1 MWYSIGVGQPTVHK
15 NVAYAT
21 KNQGGFIMTIT
32 KKFTYAP
39 THTHNTPVHACKTLH
54 GYKVVNPQP
63 FASYSIALQDLYKTA
78 SRMCVNHCYR
88 HSINQPR
95 LYDIVTYRYGGEH
108 QNFDD
113 LTQVTVIGMW
123 EYIQNNLYIGAC
135 TSDYAAYKKAVIHA
149 GYKALNNYCQ
159 SIRGINSRID
169 TAHKTVYIEDITRNG
184 DIVNVS
190 GELNRTIK
198 HGEKLQA
205 VDTLTGVCYN
215 IPLINQMLTTVL
227 PTLTPT
233 QNKILKL
240 MCLNYTADNIND
252 KQGYARKNKTAQ
264 KHIRAVRKAFQCFL
278 NENCL
283 TFDDFI
289 IINKSYTYTDNDFR
303 MLQFIKSLQCEN

>member
-1 MWYSIGVGQPTVHK
+1 MK
-15 NVAYAT
+15 
-21 KNQGGFIMTIT
+21 KIT
-32 KKFTYAP
+32 HAP
-39 THTHNTPVHACKTLH
+39 TARHNKTIRKCTTLH
-54 GYKVVNPQP
+54 NYTVVNPQP
-63 FASYSIALQDLYKTA
+63 YATYSIALSDLYITA
-78 SRMCVNHCYR
+78 TRMCIGHCYR

-113 LTQVTVIGMW
+113 LTQVTVVGMW
-123 EYIQNNLYIGAC
+123 KYMQNNPYISAC
-135 TSDYAAYKKAVIHA
+135 TSDYGAYKKEVIHA

-184 DIVNVS
+184 DIINVV
-190 GELNRTIK
+190 GAINRTIQ
-198 HGEKLQA
+198 HGERAQA

-215 IPLINQMLTTVL
+215 IPLINQMLTSVL

-233 QNKILKL
+233 QMKILKL
-240 MCLNYTADNIND
+240 MCLNYSADNIND
-252 KQGYARKNKTAQ
+252 KQGYNRKNKTAQ

-278 NENCL
+278 NENSL

-289 IINKSYTYTDNDFR
+289 ITNKEYTYNSNDIR
-303 MLQFIKSLQCEN
+303 VLHFIKSLQIEN

>member
-1 MWYSIGVGQPTVHK
+1 
-15 NVAYAT
+15 
-21 KNQGGFIMTIT
+21 MTIT
-32 KKFTYAP
+32 KKITYAP
-39 THTHNTPVHACKTLH
+39 THTHKTIVHACKTLH
-54 GYKVVNPQP
+54 GCKIINPQP
-63 FASYSIALQDLYKTA
+63 YASYSIALQDLYKTA

-88 HSINQPR
+88 HSTNQPR
-95 LYDIVTYRYGGEH
+95 LYDVVTYRHGGEY

-113 LTQVTVIGMW
+113 LTQETVVGMW
-123 EYIQNNLYIGAC
+123 DYMKDNSYIGSC
-135 TSDYAAYKKAVIHA
+135 TSDYTAYKKEVMHA

-159 SIRGINSRID
+159 SICGINSRID
-169 TAHKTVYIEDITRNG
+169 TAHKTIYIEDITRSG
-184 DIVNVS
+184 DIVNVA
-190 GELNRTIK
+190 GEINRTIE

-278 NENCL
+278 DENCL

-289 IINKSYTYTDNDFR
+289 IINQTYTYTDNDLR

>member
-1 MWYSIGVGQPTVHK
+1 
-15 NVAYAT
+15 
-21 KNQGGFIMTIT
+21 MTIT
-32 KKFTYAP
+32 KKITYAP
-39 THTHNTPVHACKTLH
+39 THTHKTIVHACKTLH
-54 GYKVVNPQP
+54 GCKIINPQP
-63 FASYSIALQDLYKTA
+63 YASYSIALQDLYKTA

-95 LYDIVTYRYGGEH
+95 LYDVVTYRHGGEY

-113 LTQVTVIGMW
+113 LTQETVIGMW
-123 EYIQNNLYIGAC
+123 DYMKDNSYIGSC
-135 TSDYAAYKKAVIHA
+135 TSDYTAYKKEVIHA

-169 TAHKTVYIEDITRNG
+169 TAHKTIYIEDITRSG
-184 DIVNVS
+184 DIVNVA
-190 GELNRTIK
+190 GEINRTIE

-227 PTLTPT
+227 STLTPT

-264 KHIRAVRKAFQCFL
+264 KHIRAVHKAFQCFL

-289 IINKSYTYTDNDFR
+289 IINQTYTYTDNDLR

>member
-1 MWYSIGVGQPTVHK
+1 
-15 NVAYAT
+15 
-21 KNQGGFIMTIT
+21 MTIT

-39 THTHNTPVHACKTLH
+39 THTHNTPIHACKTLH

-63 FASYSIALQDLYKTA
+63 FSSYSIALQDLYKTA

-95 LYDIVTYRYGGEH
+95 LYDIVTYRFAGEA

-113 LTQVTVIGMW
+113 LTQETVVGMW
-123 EYIQNNLYIGAC
+123 DYMKDNSYIGSC
-135 TSDYAAYKKAVIHA
+135 TSDYTAYKKEVVHA

-169 TAHKTVYIEDITRNG
+169 TAHKTVYIEDIIRNG
-184 DIVNVS
+184 DIINVAS
-190 GELNRTIK
+190 EINRTIK

-215 IPLINQMLTTVL
+215 IPLINQMLTSVL

-233 QNKILKL
+233 QMKILKL
-240 MCLNYTADNIND
+240 MCLNYSADNIND
-252 KQGYARKNKTAQ
+252 KQGYARRNKTAQ
-264 KHIRAVRKAFQCFL
+264 KHIRAIRKAFQCFL
-278 NENCL
+278 TENCL

-289 IINKSYTYTDNDFR
+289 ITNQTYTCTDNDLR
-303 MLQFIKSLQCEN
+303 MLHFIKSLQCEN

>member
-1 MWYSIGVGQPTVHK
+1 
-15 NVAYAT
+15 
-21 KNQGGFIMTIT
+21 MTIT
-32 KKFTYAP
+32 KKITYAP
-39 THTHNTPVHACKTLH
+39 THTHKTHVCACKTLH
-54 GYKVVNPQP
+54 GYKVVNPKP

-78 SRMCVNHCYR
+78 TRMCVNHCYR

-113 LTQVTVIGMW
+113 LTQVTVISMW
-123 EYIQNNLYIGAC
+123 EYMRNNPYIGSC
-135 TSDYAAYKKAVIHA
+135 TSDYGAYKKAVIHA

-169 TAHKTVYIEDITRNG
+169 TTHKTVYIEDITRNG

-205 VDTLTGVCYN
+205 VDTLTNVCYN
-215 IPLINQMLTTVL
+215 IPLINQMLTAVL

-233 QNKILKL
+233 QVQILKL
-240 MCLNYTADNIND
+240 LCLNYSANNIND

-289 IINKSYTYTDNDFR
+289 IINQTYIYNSNDIKV
-303 MLQFIKSLQCEN
+303 LQFIKSLQCED

>member
-1 MWYSIGVGQPTVHK
+1 
-15 NVAYAT
+15 
-21 KNQGGFIMTIT
+21 MTIT
-32 KKFTYAP
+32 KKITYAP
-39 THTHNTPVHACKTLH
+39 THTHKTIVHACKTLH
-54 GYKVVNPQP
+54 GCKIINPQP
-63 FASYSIALQDLYKTA
+63 YASYSIALQDLYKTA

-95 LYDIVTYRYGGEH
+95 LYDVVTYRHGGEY

-113 LTQVTVIGMW
+113 LTQETVVGMW
-123 EYIQNNLYIGAC
+123 DYMKDNSYIGSC
-135 TSDYAAYKKAVIHA
+135 TSDYTAYKKEVMHA

-159 SIRGINSRID
+159 SIWGINSRID
-169 TAHKTVYIEDITRNG
+169 TAHKTIYIEDITRSG
-184 DIVNVS
+184 DIVNVA
-190 GELNRTIK
+190 GEINRTIE

-278 NENCL
+278 DENCL

-289 IINKSYTYTDNDFR
+289 IINQTYTYTDNDLR